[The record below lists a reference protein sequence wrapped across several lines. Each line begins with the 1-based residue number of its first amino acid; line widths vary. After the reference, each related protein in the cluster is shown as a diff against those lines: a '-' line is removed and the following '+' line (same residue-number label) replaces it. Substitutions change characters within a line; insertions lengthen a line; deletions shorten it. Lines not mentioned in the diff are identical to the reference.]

1 MAEVQTL
8 NIYQKLAKIRALSD
22 VVKKEKSGYGYKYV
36 DITAILAQ
44 ITAGMKEY
52 GVSMIPAIVPGTP
65 SVSQNVMTNTK
76 LDKTGK
82 EHTTV
87 TAEMLVSAEMT
98 FTWVNDDNPEETIV
112 VPWLL
117 VGAMS
122 DVSQSFGSACSYGLR
137 QFLTTYFQIAQTDY
151 DVDAFRSKQKEAA
164 VTEEKEIAEEIIKN
178 FDKLL
183 KDYLSEHKDNG
194 AEVKKFIGGYVKG
207 SNYFSIKE
215 PTLAAKLLQDFTNT
229 YLKNENGGK

>member
-1 MAEVQTL
+1 MADTQKMNL
-8 NIYQKLAKIRALSD
+8 YQKLAKIRALSD

-44 ITAGMKEY
+44 ITAGMKKY
-52 GVSMIPAIVPGTP
+52 GVSLIPSIVPST
-65 SVSQNVMTNTK
+65 SNVSQNVMTNTK

-87 TAEMLVSAEMT
+87 TTEMLVTAEMT
-98 FTWVNDDNPEETIV
+98 FTWVNDENPEETIV

-117 VGAMS
+117 LGAMS

-151 DVDAFRSKQKEAA
+151 DIDAFRSKQKEAEA
-164 VTEEKEIAEEIIKN
+164 AEETAIAQAIVENIDAAVKEYISG
-178 FDKLL
+178 DKS
-183 KDYLSEHKDNG
+183 KGESI
-194 AEVKKFIGGYVKG
+194 KKFMKNYVKD
-207 SNYFSIKE
+207 SNYLKIKD
-215 PTLAAKLLQDFTNT
+215 PTLAAKVLEDFTNT
-229 YLKNENGGK
+229 YINKESK

>member
-1 MAEVQTL
+1 MADTQVL
-8 NIYQKLAKIRALSD
+8 NLYQKLAKIRALSD

-44 ITAGMKEY
+44 ITAGMKKQ
-52 GVSMIPAIVPGTP
+52 GVSLVPSIVPGTS
-65 SVSQNVMTNTK
+65 SVHQNVMTNTK

-87 TAEMLVSAEMT
+87 TTEMLVTAEMT
-98 FTWVNDDNPEETIV
+98 FTWVNDENPEETIV

-117 VGAMS
+117 LGAMS

-151 DVDAFRSKQKEAA
+151 DIDAFRSKQKEAEA
-164 VTEEKEIAEEIIKN
+164 AEETAIAQAIVENIDAAVKEYIGG
-178 FDKLL
+178 DKS
-183 KDYLSEHKDNG
+183 KGESI
-194 AEVKKFIGGYVKG
+194 KKFMKNYVKD
-207 SNYFSIKE
+207 SNYLKIKD
-215 PTLAAKLLQDFTNT
+215 PTLAAKVLEDFTNT
-229 YLKNENGGK
+229 YINKESK

>member
-1 MAEVQTL
+1 MADTQVL
-8 NIYQKLAKIRALSD
+8 NLYQKLAKIRALSD

-44 ITAGMKEY
+44 ITAGMKKQ
-52 GVSMIPAIVPGTP
+52 GVSLVPSIVPGTS

-87 TAEMLVSAEMT
+87 TTEMLVTAEMT
-98 FTWVNDDNPEETIV
+98 FTWVNDENPEETIV

-117 VGAMS
+117 LGAMS

-151 DVDAFRSKQKEAA
+151 DIDAFRSKQKEAEA
-164 VTEEKEIAEEIIKN
+164 AEETAIAQAIVDNIDAAVKEYISG
-178 FDKLL
+178 DKS
-183 KDYLSEHKDNG
+183 KGESI
-194 AEVKKFIGGYVKG
+194 KKFMKNYVKD
-207 SNYFSIKE
+207 SNYLKIKD
-215 PTLAAKLLQDFTNT
+215 PTLAAKVLEDFTNT
-229 YLKNENGGK
+229 YINKESK

>member
-1 MAEVQTL
+1 MNL
-8 NIYQKLAKIRALSD
+8 YQKLAKIRALSD

-44 ITAGMKEY
+44 ITAGMKKY
-52 GVSMIPAIVPGTP
+52 GVSLIPSIVPST
-65 SVSQNVMTNTK
+65 SNVSQNVMTNTK

-87 TAEMLVSAEMT
+87 TTEMLVTAEMT
-98 FTWVNDDNPEETIV
+98 FTWVNDENPEETIV

-117 VGAMS
+117 LGAMS

-151 DVDAFRSKQKEAA
+151 DIDAFRSKQKEAEA
-164 VTEEKEIAEEIIKN
+164 AEETAIAQAIVENIDAAVKEYISG
-178 FDKLL
+178 DKS
-183 KDYLSEHKDNG
+183 KGESI
-194 AEVKKFIGGYVKG
+194 KKFMKNYVKD
-207 SNYFSIKE
+207 SNYLKIKD
-215 PTLAAKLLQDFTNT
+215 PTLAAKVLEDFTNT
-229 YLKNENGGK
+229 YINKESK

>member
-1 MAEVQTL
+1 MNL
-8 NIYQKLAKIRALSD
+8 YQKLAKIRALSD

-44 ITAGMKEY
+44 ITAGMKKY
-52 GVSMIPAIVPGTP
+52 GVSLIPSIVPST
-65 SVSQNVMTNTK
+65 SNVSQNVMTNTK

-87 TAEMLVSAEMT
+87 TTEMLVSAEMT
-98 FTWVNDDNPEETIV
+98 FTWVNDEKPEETIV

-117 VGAMS
+117 LGAMS

-151 DVDAFRSKQKEAA
+151 DIDAFRSKQKEAEA
-164 VTEEKEIAEEIIKN
+164 AEETAIAQAIVENIDAAVKEYIGS
-178 FDKLL
+178 DKT
-183 KDYLSEHKDNG
+183 KGEDI
-194 AEVKKFIGGYVKG
+194 KKFMKNYVKD
-207 SNYFSIKE
+207 SNYLKIKD
-215 PTLAAKLLQDFTNT
+215 PTLAAKVLEDFTNT
-229 YLKNENGGK
+229 YINKESK

>member
-1 MAEVQTL
+1 MADTQKMNL
-8 NIYQKLAKIRALSD
+8 YQKLAKIRALSD

-44 ITAGMKEY
+44 ITAGMKKY
-52 GVSMIPAIVPGTP
+52 GVSLIPSIVPST
-65 SVSQNVMTNTK
+65 SNVSQNVMTNTK

-87 TAEMLVSAEMT
+87 TTEMLVSAEMT
-98 FTWVNDDNPEETIV
+98 FTWVNDEKPEETIV

-117 VGAMS
+117 LGAMS

-151 DVDAFRSKQKEAA
+151 DIDAFRSKQKEAEA
-164 VTEEKEIAEEIIKN
+164 AEETAIAQAIVENIDAAVKEYIGS
-178 FDKLL
+178 DKT
-183 KDYLSEHKDNG
+183 KGEDI
-194 AEVKKFIGGYVKG
+194 KKFMKNYVKD
-207 SNYFSIKE
+207 SNYLKIKD
-215 PTLAAKLLQDFTNT
+215 PTLAAKVLEDFTNT
-229 YLKNENGGK
+229 YINKESK

>member
-1 MAEVQTL
+1 MADTQVL
-8 NIYQKLAKIRALSD
+8 NLYQKLAKIRALSD

-44 ITAGMKEY
+44 ITAGMKKQ
-52 GVSMIPAIVPGTP
+52 GVSLIPSIVPGTS
-65 SVSQNVMTNTK
+65 SVSQNVITNTK

-87 TAEMLVSAEMT
+87 TTEMLVTAEMT
-98 FTWVNDDNPEETIV
+98 FTWVNDENPEETIV

-117 VGAMS
+117 LGAMS

-151 DVDAFRSKQKEAA
+151 DIDAFRSKQKEAEA
-164 VTEEKEIAEEIIKN
+164 AEETAIAQAIVENIDAAVKEYIGG
-178 FDKLL
+178 DKS
-183 KDYLSEHKDNG
+183 KGESI
-194 AEVKKFIGGYVKG
+194 KKFMKNYVKD
-207 SNYFSIKE
+207 SNYLKIKD
-215 PTLAAKLLQDFTNT
+215 PTLAAKVLEDFTNT
-229 YLKNENGGK
+229 YINKENK

>member
-1 MAEVQTL
+1 MADTQVL
-8 NIYQKLAKIRALSD
+8 NLYQKLAKIRALSD

-44 ITAGMKEY
+44 ITAGMKKQ
-52 GVSMIPAIVPGTP
+52 GVSLVPSIVPGTS
-65 SVSQNVMTNTK
+65 SVSQNVITNTK

-87 TAEMLVSAEMT
+87 TTEMLVTAEMT
-98 FTWVNDDNPEETIV
+98 FTWVNDENPEETIV

-117 VGAMS
+117 LGAMS

-151 DVDAFRSKQKEAA
+151 DIDAFRSKQKEAEA
-164 VTEEKEIAEEIIKN
+164 AEETAIAQAIVENIDAAVKEYIGG
-178 FDKLL
+178 DKS
-183 KDYLSEHKDNG
+183 KGESI
-194 AEVKKFIGGYVKG
+194 KKFMKNYIKD
-207 SNYFSIKE
+207 SNYLKIKD
-215 PTLAAKLLQDFTNT
+215 PTLAAKVLEDFTNT
-229 YLKNENGGK
+229 YINKESK